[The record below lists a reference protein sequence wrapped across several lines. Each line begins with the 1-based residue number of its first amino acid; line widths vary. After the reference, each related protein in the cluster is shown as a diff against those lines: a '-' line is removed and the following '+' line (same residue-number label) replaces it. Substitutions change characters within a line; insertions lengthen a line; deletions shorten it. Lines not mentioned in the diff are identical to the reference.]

1 MTLVPAGFTQ
11 DVTVT
16 ATRIETPIASLPNTV
31 TVIDNN
37 AIRSRTA
44 VSDDLA
50 SLLETSVPGFGPSL
64 KKLTGRGESLRG
76 RNPLYTVNGVPQ
88 HTPLRDGERDGH
100 TIDMDFLE
108 RVEVVHGSSA
118 MQGIGGTG
126 GIVNLVTKSPKADG
140 SWTQDVKLSLASHD
154 SFDSD
159 GVSTK
164 LSYLLGKRV
173 GKFDFIG
180 GVSYHKR
187 GMFFDARG
195 DLVGLY
201 ATQGDIMDSTQRG
214 LYAKAGVALAPQQR
228 LEVTVSDFKL
238 ERDGDFVAVPGS
250 RAAGRLTTSI
260 KGDPRATVGD
270 PARNDATTVS
280 VEYRNKNLFGGDA
293 IIQAYTYDYW
303 ALFEGGALPTF
314 ALTTGGPG
322 FLDQSAISAEKVGAK
337 LTYSMPGSRLAGFAT
352 TAGLDVTR
360 DESAQVLA
368 RTGRTWVPPI
378 VLSDVAPFVQT
389 QRAVGSK
396 LFLSG
401 GVRLEAAGF
410 DVADFTTLPSS
421 NNTFVRGGSPSFS
434 DVLPN
439 IGAVYHATREISV
452 YSSFSEGFTMPDV
465 GRVLRAVN
473 RPNLNVDSL
482 VEVEPVVTTNLEFGG
497 DYRIH
502 GPTGQTHTGLTLAHV
517 TGHSAG
523 AYHVR
528 DPSAPLELPTGST
541 GETGWTGVLLELA

>member
-1 MTLVPAGFTQ
+1 MLSTFDRLQGRLRGAAVIIAAQLLFLLATQSAGAQTGTGVIRGRVIDPTGAVVVGAAVLLAPAASATPAPPLTGSTDSQGVFRFDRLAAGDYRLTAKSEGFDDTVVAVTSRENGERTLDVTLVPAGFTQ

-50 SLLETSVPGFGPSL
+50 SLLEVSVPGFGPSL

-108 RVEVVHGSSA
+108 RVEVIHGSNA

-187 GMFFDARG
+187 GMFLDAHG

-214 LYAKAGVALAPQQR
+214 LYAKAGVTLAPQQR
-228 LEVTVSDFKL
+228 LEVTVNDFKL
-238 ERDGDFVAVPGS
+238 ERDGDFMAVPGS
-250 RAAGRLTTSI
+250 RTAGRLTTSI
-260 KGDPRATVGD
+260 KGDPRSTVGD

-314 ALTTGGPG
+314 ALTTGGAG
-322 FLDQSAISAEKVGAK
+322 FLDQSAISAEKV
-337 LTYSMPGSRLAGFAT
+337 
-352 TAGLDVTR
+352 
-360 DESAQVLA
+360 A
-368 RTGRTWVPPI
+368 R
-378 VLSDVAPFVQT
+378 S
-389 QRAVGSK
+389 
-396 LFLSG
+396 
-401 GVRLEAAGF
+401 
-410 DVADFTTLPSS
+410 
-421 NNTFVRGGSPSFS
+421 
-434 DVLPN
+434 
-439 IGAVYHATREISV
+439 
-452 YSSFSEGFTMPDV
+452 
-465 GRVLRAVN
+465 
-473 RPNLNVDSL
+473 
-482 VEVEPVVTTNLEFGG
+482 
-497 DYRIH
+497 
-502 GPTGQTHTGLTLAHV
+502 
-517 TGHSAG
+517 
-523 AYHVR
+523 
-528 DPSAPLELPTGST
+528 
-541 GETGWTGVLLELA
+541 